1 LFFLPGGPDPRRPRS
16 PARENRNCGVI
27 RSHRTVPRTS
37 SATKL
42 RQLFRLRKQAGKGR
56 PALHIHC
63 GSRHEEQHACTG
75 IKRSPV
81 GADASLRICLAPLR
95 VRETKRRGAI
105 NGVQQ
110 AGSDVMRIA
119 GMTASFEEA
128 EAELKENWAKW
139 LAWAKL
145 QEISDE
151 GGALSQ

>member
-1 LFFLPGGPDPRRPRS
+1 
-16 PARENRNCGVI
+16 
-27 RSHRTVPRTS
+27 
-37 SATKL
+37 
-42 RQLFRLRKQAGKGR
+42 
-56 PALHIHC
+56 
-63 GSRHEEQHACTG
+63 
-75 IKRSPV
+75 
-81 GADASLRICLAPLR
+81 
-95 VRETKRRGAI
+95 
-105 NGVQQ
+105 VQQ